1 MTTPLEYGFE
11 KAAYSIRQAASK
23 LGIGRTKLYE
33 LIRNGDLRPIKPG
46 KKNLILAIEMA
57 ALLDRWRAE
66 PAKQHLVKRRNDAL
80 LEELGLLTNDDE
92 IAVAKVKSKIEELAA
107 LKGQSPK
114 EFVREGLRAH
124 LKEQG

>member
-11 KAAYSIRQAASK
+11 KAAYSIRQAAAK

-33 LIRNGDLRPIKPG
+33 LIRSGDLRPIKPC

-66 PAKQHLVKRRNDAL
+66 PAKQHLVKRRKAAVMDAKAEAQRAKGRELTPESATL
-80 LEELGLLTNDDE
+80 LAELGL
-92 IAVAKVKSKIEELAA
+92 
-107 LKGQSPK
+107 
-114 EFVREGLRAH
+114 
-124 LKEQG
+124 